1 MKFDRRTAD
10 ALYRV
15 SFGAF
20 AYAAYA
26 VLYPNR
32 PLVPNWHIKCICHC
46 LQEMS
51 RQLEMRDSVAIEARA
66 VSNDLVINLPPRS
79 LKSFLVSIAWVAWV
93 LGRNPN
99 LQIICASYSE
109 ELAHKFS
116 RDCRVLMEE
125 PFLQASFSYQAQ
137 SKKVDRNGV

>member
-20 AYAAYA
+20 AYGAYA
-26 VLYPNR
+26 ALYPNR
-32 PLVPNWHIKCICHC
+32 PLVAHWHIRCISHH

-51 RQLEMRDSVAIEARA
+51 RQFEMGRSMAAEARA

-79 LKSFLVSIAWVAWV
+79 LKSFLISVAWAAIRKS
-93 LGRNPN
+93 LRT
-99 LQIICASYSE
+99 S
-109 ELAHKFS
+109 S
-116 RDCRVLMEE
+116 RAIAVH
-125 PFLQASFSYQAQ
+125 
-137 SKKVDRNGV
+137 

>member
-20 AYAAYA
+20 AYAAYDA
-26 VLYPNR
+26 LYPNK
-32 PLVPNWHIKCICHC
+32 PLVPNWHIKGICHH

-51 RQLEMRDSVAIEARA
+51 RQLERSGPAAIETRA
-66 VSNDLVINLPPRS
+66 VSKHLVINLPPRS
-79 LKSFLVSIAWVAWV
+79 LKSFLVSIAWVAWM

-99 LQIICASYSE
+99 LEIVCASYSE
-109 ELAHKFS
+109 DLAHKFS
-116 RDCRVLMEE
+116 RDCRRA
-125 PFLQASFSYQAQ
+125 ASTSESFAP
-137 SKKVDRNGV
+137 G